1 MMGRRSTGPAQPN
14 RSNLP
19 AKFQGLT
26 GLTRTHDAATAPLS
40 VYMLADHLDAV
51 LAAGEDLVV
60 RGQAWQALYEDRS
73 EPSAF
78 AERQRSIA
86 ESVRA
91 LELMIV
97 VRVLKARDHA
107 RDLAEVDS
115 RFRAVANLYVSG
127 TNVLLDAVAECGDA
141 RGDDFDT
148 GDELISYIRSRG
160 LIAPD
165 AATVETAAQV
175 SIDDSFLIAKRIALG
190 PLLDMSAAFL
200 DALETFYDL
209 FAVEDDEAG
218 PEAEAGPPNRPF
230 GRRPSLPV
238 N

>member
-1 MMGRRSTGPAQPN
+1 M
-14 RSNLP
+14 
-19 AKFQGLT
+19 
-26 GLTRTHDAATAPLS
+26 THDAAAAPLS
-40 VYMLADHLDAV
+40 VYMLADHLDAA

-60 RGQAWQALYEDRS
+60 RGQAWQALYEDGP
-73 EPSAF
+73 EPAAF
-78 AERQRSIA
+78 AERQRTIA

-97 VRVLKARDHA
+97 VRILKARDHA
-107 RDLAEVDS
+107 RDLAQADL
-115 RFRAVANLYVSG
+115 RFRAVANLFVSG

-148 GDELISYIRSRG
+148 GDEIIAYIRSRG

-165 AATVETAAQV
+165 VATVETAAQV
-175 SIDDSFLIAKRIALG
+175 SIDDSFLVAKRIALG
-190 PLLDMSAAFL
+190 PLMDMSAAFL

-209 FAVEDDEAG
+209 FAVDEDEEAA
-218 PEAEAGPPNRPF
+218 PEADVGPPRRPS